1 MFYADQYIDIEAAR
15 AADVPEILRLI
26 QPQIDAGLLVPRS
39 ATDVADRL
47 GDYYVYRVDDTVQ
60 GCAALRLL
68 DDRSAE
74 IESLVVSESYRG
86 GGTGAR
92 LVSYLLQQARVCGA
106 HRVVVLTTQSAD
118 FFMEQGFTEASPDTL
133 PVGRPGTATTAPAT
147 PASWWLCC
155 SHVARETVASHP
167 PAC

>member
-1 MFYADQYIDIEAAR
+1 M
-15 AADVPEILRLI
+15 RLI

-39 ATDVADRL
+39 ATDVAERL
-47 GDYYVYRVDDTVQ
+47 ADYYVYRVDDTVQ

-92 LVSYLLQQARVCGA
+92 MVSFLLQQAQALGA
-106 HRVVVLTTQSAD
+106 HRVVALTTQSAD

-133 PVGRPGTATTAPAT
+133 PVGRPGGYDRTRN
-147 PASWWLCC
+147 SRVL
-155 SHVARETVASHP
+155 VLQL
-167 PAC
+167 